1 MLEENKMLHEE
12 DKEQEP
18 EAQVKLEQEVNVKV
32 PFPFDLNK
40 LCMFSFDTLKDSI
53 EFLARQQ
60 AEMNDRIGVLENKE
74 TEYVPIT
81 VVEKGAPRP

>member
-1 MLEENKMLHEE
+1 MLEENKALGSEE
-12 DKEQEP
+12 VAQEP
-18 EAQVKLEQEVNVKV
+18 AQVKMEQEISAKM

-60 AEMNDRIGVLENKE
+60 MEMNDRIGALENKE
-74 TEYVPIT
+74 KEYVPIT
-81 VVEKGAPRP
+81 IVDR

>member
-1 MLEENKMLHEE
+1 M
-12 DKEQEP
+12 
-18 EAQVKLEQEVNVKV
+18 EQEVNVKM

-60 AEMNDRIGVLENKE
+60 MEMNDRIGALENKE
-74 TEYVPIT
+74 KEYVPIT
-81 VVEKGAPRP
+81 IVDRQTTA